1 MADMSPP
8 VLQLAHCTS
17 CGAWT
22 FPADAHGCRRCGAA
36 REQLRAE
43 PCPAAPRLRNA
54 ITLHTALH
62 PDLPAPCVIG
72 EVELA
77 PGVVEE
83 ALIDVAD
90 EAMLAPGAELD
101 AVADPLPAGG
111 WRWRFVP
118 RETAR

>member
-1 MADMSPP
+1 MDDAPTP
-8 VLQLAHCTS
+8 VLQLAHCTE

-36 REQLRAE
+36 PERLRSE
-43 PCPAAPRLRNA
+43 PCPGPPRLRNA
-54 ITLHTALH
+54 ITLHAALH

-83 ALIDVAD
+83 AVIDVAD
-90 EAMLAPGAELD
+90 EARVEPGMALE
-101 AVADPLPAGG
+101 AVAEALPTGG

-118 RETAR
+118 QGGAR